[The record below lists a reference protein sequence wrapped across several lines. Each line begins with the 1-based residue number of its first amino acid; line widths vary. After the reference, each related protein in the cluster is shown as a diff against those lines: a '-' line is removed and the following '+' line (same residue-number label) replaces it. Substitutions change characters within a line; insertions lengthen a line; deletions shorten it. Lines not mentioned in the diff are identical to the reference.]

1 MKFWKKH
8 LVYQTH
14 NVESNYFFAL
24 KPRTSLIF
32 NIKAKNNKEE
42 RRRKKYNKKIRT
54 KAKIK
59 KRGGLQK
66 TKRGK

>member
-32 NIKAKNNKEE
+32 NIKAKNNKEDE
-42 RRRKKYNKKIRT
+42 KNT
-54 KAKIK
+54 IK
-59 KRGGLQK
+59 E
-66 TKRGK
+66 

>member
-1 MKFWKKH
+1 MKLKKKH

-32 NIKAKNNKEE
+32 NIKAKNNKEDE
-42 RRRKKYNKKIRT
+42 KVRT

-59 KRGGLQK
+59 KRGGDPENKKGKIKQEK
-66 TKRGK
+66 T